1 MCDHSTGICNTLGG
15 AFISG
20 ASAMAWAVSKRATT
34 KPQAMVLVRN
44 SVSRVLIA
52 NVLGAVLVSRVNDAG
67 VMLVMAMSFR
77 FPRVLL
83 GVN

>member
-1 MCDHSTGICNTLGG
+1 MGVPVYVT
-15 AFISG
+15 AFIAG
-20 ASAMAWAVSKRATT
+20 ASARAWAVSKRATTT

-52 NVLGAVLVSRVNDAG
+52 NASGAVLMRRVNDAG
-67 VMLVMAMSFR
+67 VMVVMAMSFR
-77 FPRVLL
+77 FPRILL